1 MKLHLDAPAGRNLIS
16 GYGEHYVTVNGVRH
30 ERNLVVTPGE
40 IVTDWLQ
47 GGFRALT
54 AEHFA
59 SLLAFKPEI
68 VLLGTGASIRF
79 PAPGITS
86 ALAEAHVGCEVMDTG
101 AACRTY
107 DVLVAEGRRVVAALI
122 VD

>member
-16 GYGEHYVTVNGVRH
+16 AYGEHYVNVNGVRH
-30 ERNLVVTPGE
+30 EKSLIVTPTE
-40 IVTDWLQ
+40 AVDEWLN
-47 GGFRALT
+47 GGFPSLT
-54 AEHFA
+54 AGHFA

-68 VLLGTGASIRF
+68 VLLGTGARMQF
-79 PAPGITS
+79 PAAVLIRP
-86 ALAEAHVGCEVMDTG
+86 LAETNVGCEVMDTF

-107 DVLVAEGRRVVAALI
+107 NILVAEGRRVVAALI